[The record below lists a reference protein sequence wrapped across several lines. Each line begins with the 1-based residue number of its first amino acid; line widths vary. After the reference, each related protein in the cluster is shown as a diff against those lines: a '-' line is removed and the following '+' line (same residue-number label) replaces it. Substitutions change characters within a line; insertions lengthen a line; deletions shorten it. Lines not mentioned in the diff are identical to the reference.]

1 MMGAADNTYDRKR
14 GRFENRLVGMIRE
27 EIYSYVAHK
36 NDWKQPVIPK
46 LFRHGDGT
54 PLLES
59 FYMKDDRA
67 VGGPSFISDG
77 PKT

>member
-1 MMGAADNTYDRKR
+1 MGAADNTYDRKR
-14 GRFENRLVGMIRE
+14 GRSENRLVGMIRE

-36 NDWKQPVIPK
+36 NGWKQPVI
-46 LFRHGDGT
+46 HGDGT